1 VASVLHKPPIPPPRL
16 ELDSSKLSSTDDSQI
31 DRESSD
37 YFIPLKQGSGS
48 RSSSKVNPNYRLSEA
63 PTVLDSLARP
73 GKLNDGDEDDN
84 EDDIPM
90 PSLNASHPR
99 SVEEMN
105 RYDDDDNLVIPNNL
119 KSNRFS
125 EAPTIISMSRQKNN
139 TDENEEDEDDENNS
153 INHLQLIP
161 ETPQTASTEPLFSSS
176 RTPTTHFFPAAP
188 PSVSLPVPKSPPPPH
203 QSPLSHPPRVSS
215 NSSNAS
221 PGLSGPIQLE
231 TINRSNDDSLGRYLH
246 PHSQNSSMNSP
257 RTPIA
262 SSPAAPTPLPPQSD
276 VKPDTSLLKTL
287 EQTQKTLKEKEQ
299 EITSL
304 HEKIRDLESLS
315 TSTTQALQNTQK
327 QLDEQQ
333 DEIHDLRNQIDDYES
348 HKTESEDLRLVLE
361 SELSRLHES
370 HESLFVRMQEV
381 EQERDR
387 LVDEA
392 QDGKSEREE
401 RLLEEVEGLRGRL
414 RETEDALDAA
424 VEMAD
429 TVSARLDGM
438 MRMDGGDSSES
449 KTMREE
455 LGTLKRLAVVHV
467 PEGLV
472 RRGEGEGHG
481 LMGSLVEAEEA
492 LKESRCE
499 LAVMKAGKEEAE
511 QRVERLLVLVDDS
524 CTVEEML
531 RRQFIKMK
539 TEYVERIRE
548 LMQHE
553 SEYEMSLK
561 YSQEVIFLFELI

>member
-1 VASVLHKPPIPPPRL
+1 VAGVLHKPPIPPPRL
-16 ELDSSKLSSTDDSQI
+16 ELDSNNARSVDDSQI

-48 RSSSKVNPNYRLSEA
+48 RSISKVNPNYRLSEA

-73 GKLNDGDEDDN
+73 GKSNDGDEEDN
-84 EDDIPM
+84 EDEIPM
-90 PSLNASHPR
+90 PSLNTSHPR

-125 EAPTIISMSRQKNN
+125 EAPTIISMSRQKNI

-176 RTPTTHFFPAAP
+176 GTPTTHFFPGAP
-188 PSVSLPVPKSPPPPH
+188 PSVSLPVPQPPPPPH

-257 RTPIA
+257 RTPVA
-262 SSPAAPTPLPPQSD
+262 SSPAAPTSLPPTSD
-276 VKPDTSLLKTL
+276 VKPDTSLLETL
-287 EQTQKTLKEKEQ
+287 EQSQKTLKENEQ

-401 RLLEEVEGLRGRL
+401 RLLEEVEVLRGRL

-429 TVSARLDGM
+429 TVSARLGGM
-438 MRMDGGDSSES
+438 MGMDAGGSSES

-492 LKESRCE
+492 LKESRRE
-499 LAVMKAGKEEAE
+499 LAVMKAGKEEVE

-561 YSQEVIFLFELI
+561 YSQEVMYL